1 MFAKP
6 KNLPQRAGSLKRAPT
21 LAPGKLNAEAAPGGL
36 ELFPAPGTKA
46 ASGKFGSLAS
56 GPRKAGGGLK
66 RTATLAASSLANP
79 SAPNLRS
86 PGGERQGGLAS
97 QLAMN
102 PAGAGRG
109 RRATLLANGNR
120 GLVLGAGELPSPE
133 ARRQSD
139 ALGSLLSSSVDSSDE
154 DSDSKYD
161 IDSLEAEAKKTIR
174 IYDAKYKYP
183 NDV

>member
-1 MFAKP
+1 
-6 KNLPQRAGSLKRAPT
+6 
-21 LAPGKLNAEAAPGGL
+21 
-36 ELFPAPGTKA
+36 
-46 ASGKFGSLAS
+46 
-56 GPRKAGGGLK
+56 
-66 RTATLAASSLANP
+66 
-79 SAPNLRS
+79 
-86 PGGERQGGLAS
+86 
-97 QLAMN
+97 
-102 PAGAGRG
+102 
-109 RRATLLANGNR
+109 LANGNR